1 MENDRDAMEVRFSL
15 VFFFVIEGF
24 IYCNRNEYM

>member
-15 VFFFVIEGF
+15 VFFVIEGF